1 MPSDRVFM
9 LNDSISIYFTEI
21 FMFAGRDFKLTRNR
35 MAVLG
40 LSAVGLVDFI
50 DREDLRGD
58 FTQLTKVSEDPA
70 AMA

>member
-1 MPSDRVFM
+1 M
-9 LNDSISIYFTEI
+9 LNESISIYFTEI
-21 FMFAGRDFKLTRNR
+21 FMFVGRDFKLTRNR
-35 MAVLG
+35 TAVLG

-50 DREDLRGD
+50 DREDLCDD